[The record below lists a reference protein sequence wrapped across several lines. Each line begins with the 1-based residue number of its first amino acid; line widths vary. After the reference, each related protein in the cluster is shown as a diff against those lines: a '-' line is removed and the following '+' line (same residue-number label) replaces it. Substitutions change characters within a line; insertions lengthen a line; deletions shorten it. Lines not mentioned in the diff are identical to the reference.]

1 MVELISLGIACLS
14 LLGVLFLYFKI
25 QKDLE
30 ELAENLANELG
41 SQLQDM
47 LKGLKNIPKEYYTEM
62 GARGGATKQLKA
74 LDHRIAEDILD
85 QQDPLIQAGLSMFPR
100 VKEYIDEN
108 PHLLPQLIP
117 RLQALSQVQGFKVSD
132 LLKPDSYKSEN
143 RRHPFGSREE

>member
-1 MVELISLGIACLS
+1 MVELISVGIACLS
-14 LLGVLFLYFKI
+14 LLVSLFLWYRVH
-25 QKDLE
+25 KDID
-30 ELAENLANELG
+30 ELAENLAVGLGEQLNE
-41 SQLQDM
+41 Q
-47 LKGLKNIPKEYYTEM
+47 LKGLRTIKKEYFTDL
-62 GARGGATKQLKA
+62 GAQGGATKQLKA

-132 LLKPDSYKSEN
+132 LLRPDSYKSEN